1 MRAGSRGVGDT
12 GDSGTSYMVSLKL
25 PAHNLFCYFYR
36 LKQGLLAHDF
46 SSLTGLAKN
55 RPLMTCFVTLAGIIK
70 GCLLMILVVFT
81 GPSTANAPQRFLPTS
96 VDWKTFPAHSDE
108 AHTAYMDIPSSY
120 RVPKWSFLT
129 NKVHDDKIYINLKL
143 NNQET
148 ELFSK

>member
-1 MRAGSRGVGDT
+1 MRAGNSGLGDT
-12 GDSGTSYMVSLKL
+12 VDSDTSLIHGSLEV
-25 PAHNLFCYFYR
+25 ARSQSFFCYFYR
-36 LKQGLLAHDF
+36 LNQGLLVAF
-46 SSLTGLAKN
+46 N
-55 RPLMTCFVTLAGIIK
+55 RLSKKTMTCFVTLAGITK
-70 GCLLMILVVFT
+70 GCLLMILLVVFT

-129 NKVHDDKIYINLKL
+129 NKVHDDKIYINLQL